1 MKGSHMQDLSDEQ
14 LLAIYNSE
22 KEYSILLQDGTIIHT
37 DEEPDEE
44 TLGETK
50 HCICHSDFGVFFE
63 LQEELK
69 KRSLIM

>member
-1 MKGSHMQDLSDEQ
+1 MKGLHMESLSDK
-14 LLAIYNSE
+14 LLLEIYHSE
-22 KEYSILLQDGTIIHT
+22 NEYSILLQDGTIIHT

-63 LQEELK
+63 LKEELK